1 MCAVNRTPMIEKNGT
16 GIQMI
21 EHGFTD
27 VEKSGTGIGRRSR
40 LSAMVEK
47 NGTGI
52 RAISSGILLLAMS
65 MATGVAA
72 QERAAGYVIVE
83 GGQATISINNDMFTS
98 SGQAAVYEGYSA
110 IPMKIIDTRQL
121 DMRFAA
127 MNPLSEGSGTGAPD
141 SEGSG
146 TGSPDSEGS
155 GTGSPASE
163 GSGTG
168 SPLSEGS
175 GTGRIDSEGSGTGR
189 VASEGSGTGK
199 PFSEGSGTGRL
210 DSEGSGTGW
219 TSSEGSGT
227 GSPASE
233 GSGTGWTGSEGSG
246 TGWTGS
252 EGSGTGWTGSEGS
265 GTGQPNAIAMNICIS
280 GARLGS
286 QGCDQ
291 GVGDAGSP
299 MIVDGF
305 AELVIEGEMAF
316 VLVHQLNADG
326 SLSELATME
335 LPVLQQ

>member
-1 MCAVNRTPMIEKNGT
+1 MSAVMGTPMIEKNGT
-16 GIQMI
+16 GIQVADL
-21 EHGFTD
+21 GATD
-27 VEKSGTGIGRRSR
+27 IEKSGTGIRRRSGFQA
-40 LSAMVEK
+40 LVEK

-52 RAISSGILLLAMS
+52 RAVSSGLMLLAIS
-65 MATGVAA
+65 LASASVA

-83 GGQATISINNDMFTS
+83 SERATISINNEMFSS
-98 SGQAAVYEGYSA
+98 SGQAAVFDGYSA
-110 IPMKIIDTRQL
+110 IPMKIIDSRQL
-121 DMRFAA
+121 DLRFAA
-127 MNPLSEGSGTGAPD
+127 LNPLSEGSGTGRPD

-155 GTGSPASE
+155 GTGRP
-163 GSGTG
+163 
-168 SPLSEGS
+168 
-175 GTGRIDSEGSGTGR
+175 DSEGSGTGG

-199 PFSEGSGTGRL
+199 PLSEGSGTGRL

-227 GSPASE
+227 GSPS
-233 GSGTGWTGSEGSG
+233 SEGSG

-265 GTGQPNAIAMNICIS
+265 GTGQPDAIAMDICIS

-291 GVGDAGSP
+291 SAGDAGSP

-305 AELVIEGEMAF
+305 AEVVIEGEMAF
-316 VLVHQLNADG
+316 VLVHRLNADG